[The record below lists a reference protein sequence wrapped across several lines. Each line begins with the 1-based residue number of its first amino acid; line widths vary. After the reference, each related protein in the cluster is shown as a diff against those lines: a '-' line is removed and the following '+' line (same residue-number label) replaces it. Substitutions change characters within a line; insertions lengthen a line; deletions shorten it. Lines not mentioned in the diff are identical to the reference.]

1 MLTASQTD
9 YLLSLPKY
17 VINKDG
23 DKMDAVTVDIDAAY
37 DHRILLQ
44 VVDDTNTEYN
54 FLLRIR
60 RSKKYTLN
68 LTLHVQDNE
77 SKDCIVRIDYGASHT
92 NPTNVLETLP
102 EKFHPFAGQI
112 LHEPHMHY
120 NIDGYKVASWALP
133 LSEANFSPDKLENL
147 GFRVNFREAI
157 YNFVQLINVQT
168 PIFVDNP
175 NKLFS

>member
-1 MLTASQTD
+1 MLTTSQTD

-17 VINKDG
+17 VVNKDG
-23 DKMDAVTVDIDAAY
+23 DKMDVVTVDIDAFY

-44 VVDDTNTEYN
+44 VVNDDTISD

-92 NPTNVLETLP
+92 NPTNILETCTT
-102 EKFHPFAGQI
+102 I
-112 LHEPHMHY
+112 
-120 NIDGYKVASWALP
+120 
-133 LSEANFSPDKLENL
+133 
-147 GFRVNFREAI
+147 
-157 YNFVQLINVQT
+157 
-168 PIFVDNP
+168 
-175 NKLFS
+175 

>member
-1 MLTASQTD
+1 MLTTSQTD

-17 VINKDG
+17 VVNKDG
-23 DKMDAVTVDIDAAY
+23 DKMDVVTVDIDAFY

-44 VVDDTNTEYN
+44 VVNDDTISD

-92 NPTNVLETLP
+92 NPTNILETLP
-102 EKFHPFAGQI
+102 EKFHSFAGQI

-157 YNFVQLINVQT
+157 YNFVQFINVQT
-168 PIFVDNP
+168 PILVDNP